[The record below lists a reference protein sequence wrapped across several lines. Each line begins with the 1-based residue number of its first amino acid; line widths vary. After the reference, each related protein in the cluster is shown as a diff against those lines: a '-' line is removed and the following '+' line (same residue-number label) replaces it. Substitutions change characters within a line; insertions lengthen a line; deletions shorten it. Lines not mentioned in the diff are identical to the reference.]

1 MGTEDQPDQA
11 GEPKSGDDEL
21 AELERIA
28 EEIER
33 ANAGRTP
40 EEPMAKPAVLPDA
53 PRQPVA
59 PARTERP
66 SGPAESYAWIR
77 DWEQLEAGF
86 CLLVTDR
93 PDPVEVLGLL
103 VPDPATPLMSSL
115 EAPTWAKRMID
126 SGAAAMLTIL
136 EAKPVAAGTLVF
148 EGWGGYTASVDGV
161 PQRLSE
167 HGHAAAV
174 VQLTSNLDMSFKW
187 AQDGEVIR
195 RFDPFLYEAGSFG
208 AVLAEEADL
217 EFGQSAAQAVA
228 SSFALIERLTGARI
242 TQDLIEAQADT
253 LCLGIPW

>member
-21 AELERIA
+21 AELERIV

-33 ANAGRTP
+33 ANAGRAP

-53 PRQPVA
+53 PRQRVA

-93 PDPVEVLGLL
+93 PDPVEVLGLV

-187 AQDGEVIR
+187 SQAAR
-195 RFDPFLYEAGSFG
+195 S
-208 AVLAEEADL
+208 
-217 EFGQSAAQAVA
+217 SAASIRSCTRPAA
-228 SSFALIERLTGARI
+228 SVPCSPRKRI
-242 TQDLIEAQADT
+242 WSSGRAPPKQSCRPLHSSNGSPAPKSPRT
-253 LCLGIPW
+253 